1 MADDVSLL
9 ALSVDSSN
17 AVRGLNSVTRATG
30 SMLDVIRQAMPALAG
45 LFSAGAIAKAAGS
58 FIDAA
63 SDAQEALG
71 VLDDV
76 FGRNE
81 ALLRR
86 AGDAIEEL
94 ADRYAYSTAGASQ
107 QISMTADTFH
117 KFGVELAQSLDLSV
131 EINKLGADLAAFT
144 NYAGGSE
151 GATKALTKAL
161 LGEREM
167 AKTLGI
173 VISEELVKAQMEK
186 DAKEGI
192 TYASQQQ
199 AKMMATLA
207 VMQKQSAAAQGK
219 AVKEADNYAR
229 RMANLGAKF
238 TDLKAAFGETLI
250 DPFTKIIESV
260 TSCVDWLKGL
270 DDGWRSTIVWSG
282 IAVGAAGALAS
293 AYAALKLVWI
303 GLTATRQTGNAVQA
317 QSVAGI
323 EAEVAANATA
333 TGAVAAHTEAVA
345 ADTLALE
352 ANTAAQAGNN
362 AARAGSSAATAG
374 ATAARGA
381 GSGAAAAGGGLLGG
395 LGVMGTAAVAAVGA
409 GLANN
414 FIESYR
420 KGIDRGKEKSQAAME
435 GLFNAVTA
443 GAVPAFR
450 NVQDSWAK
458 FQKGQQDAFDT
469 AITVMEQAGDVL
481 TLGVSKLVRN
491 LTEGMW
497 DGIMGWAVKF
507 DWKGLIG
514 TVISVAVPLIGPA
527 VAEKL
532 GMTPHL
538 GLSEEGAK
546 SAELDEQQKKNAE
559 EDRIKQAN
567 ILADKALEEGPRNY
581 TDSDAWK
588 KFQEEQTRSQRV
600 ALTEGT
606 DRAVAE
612 RENAQK
618 ELEKKQTQYQSRM
631 EGLDAAQNAL
641 KSATDELAA
650 SRAKVK
656 ELEANGSSPEIEQA
670 KRDVAD
676 KYNAYMTAQH
686 AVDNYDATGL
696 QQAAEA
702 VTEAQNKLAELDR
715 RVAESRA
722 DDAEKELKERRSRE
736 DSALD
741 RQYAGIGTDEGRAGE
756 SRARYEQLQ
765 ARLDEMQNAA
775 DRIKAMEEQLKSV
788 DPLSDEAKE
797 LRENITIQKAIAGEL
812 DDRLELETRIVQ
824 KQREESEALRS
835 VAKREEEVNRQR
847 EQRNR
852 DLADRASK
860 MAEDY
865 AAKWMTDR
873 EKVAMNRGKLASA
886 IRESETFEYRQSRIN
901 DMDEQIA
908 ALGETA
914 KQGGEE
920 GRKAEEEMNRLV
932 EERARAEEELARDR
946 SKNLDEQY
954 AALNAIDEVAGSKAQ
969 EAADRY
975 RKEMDKHSDME
986 KRDRKTAT
994 VQKAVDA
1001 ASAEGFAQMAKVY
1014 DTSQKKI
1021 EDHTKNIR
1029 EYTRQ
1034 MKQYLMQLAA
1044 RGDTSWA
1051 VDVEGA

>member
-17 AVRGLNSVTRATG
+17 AVQGLNNVTRATG

-81 ALLRR
+81 ILLKR

-186 DAKEGI
+186 DAKEGV

-199 AKMMATLA
+199 AKMMATLV

-219 AVKEADNYAR
+219 AIKEADNYAR

-303 GLTATRQTGNAVQA
+303 GLTATRQAGNTAQA
-317 QSVAGI
+317 QSVAGSQ
-323 EAEVAANATA
+323 AETFANVTA
-333 TGAVAAHTEAVA
+333 TEAVTAHAEAVA

-352 ANTAAQAGNN
+352 ANPAAQAGNN

-381 GSGAAAAGGGLLGG
+381 GSGAAAGGGLLGG

-420 KGIDRGKEKSQAAME
+420 KGIDKGKDKSQAAVE
-435 GLFNAVTA
+435 GLLNAVTA

-469 AITVMEQAGDVL
+469 AISVMEQAGDVL

-497 DGIMGWAVKF
+497 DGIMGWAVQF

-514 TVISVAVPLIGPA
+514 TVISVAIPFVGPM

-546 SAELDEQQKKNAE
+546 SRQLDEQQRKNAE
-559 EDRIKQAN
+559 EQKIRQAN
-567 ILADKALEEGPRNY
+567 VLADRALEEGPRNY

-588 KFQEEQTRSQRV
+588 KFQDEQARSQRV
-600 ALTEGT
+600 ALMEGT

-618 ELEKKQTQYQSRM
+618 DLERKQEQYNSRM
-631 EGLDAAQNAL
+631 EGLDAAQSAL
-641 KSATDELAA
+641 KSASDELAA

-656 ELEANGSSPEIEQA
+656 ELEKNGPSPELELA

-686 AVDNYDATGL
+686 AVDNYDASGL

-702 VTEAQNKLAELDR
+702 VTEARNKLAELDR

-736 DSALD
+736 DSGLD
-741 RQYAGIGTDEGRAGE
+741 TRYAGIGSDEGRAGE

-775 DRIKAMEEQLKSV
+775 DQVKAMEEELKTV
-788 DPLSDEAKE
+788 DPLSDEAKT
-797 LRENITIQKAIAGEL
+797 LRENITVQKAIAGEL
-812 DDRLELETRIVQ
+812 DDRLELETQIVQ
-824 KQREESEALRS
+824 KQQEESEALRS

-847 EQRNR
+847 QQRDR

-865 AAKWMTDR
+865 SAKWMTEQ
-873 EKVAMNRGKLASA
+873 EKVASNRAKLAAASEQA
-886 IRESETFEYRQSRIN
+886 ETFAYRQEAVR
-901 DMDEQIA
+901 DMDAQIA
-908 ALGETA
+908 ALGELA

-932 EERARAEEELARDR
+932 EERARAEEELAKDR
-946 SKNLDEQY
+946 SKNLDDQY
-954 AALNAIDEVAGSKAQ
+954 AALNAIDDIAGSKAQ
-969 EAADRY
+969 EAANRY

-986 KRDRKTAT
+986 KRDRKTAS

-1034 MKQYLMQLAA
+1034 MKMYLMQLAA